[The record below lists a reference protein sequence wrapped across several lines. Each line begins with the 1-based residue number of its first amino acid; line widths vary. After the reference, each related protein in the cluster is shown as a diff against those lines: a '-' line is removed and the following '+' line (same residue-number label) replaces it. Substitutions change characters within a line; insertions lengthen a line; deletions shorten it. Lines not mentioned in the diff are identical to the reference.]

1 MPDFITI
8 DEINGQ
14 VTNSESNIVNNLSL
28 IQKNLNTINSSL
40 KTVSNNVIRGAVK
53 SVQRGIVQWNSG
65 DHWSP
70 SDDVTNITI
79 SSINP
84 SKSFVS
90 LYTAMKH
97 ISNSNIGSNRAQ
109 VGTGIYVEDLKA
121 TQLTVNRTPAT
132 VYGGSYYGTSYV
144 YPAFSWEVVEYY

>member
-1 MPDFITI
+1 MPDFIAI

-40 KTVSNNVIRGAVK
+40 KTVNKNVIRGAVK
-53 SVQRGIVQWNSG
+53 SVQRGIVQEKSG
-65 DHWSP
+65 SDWSP
-70 SDDVTNITI
+70 SDNVTTITI

-90 LYTAMKH
+90 LYTAMEY
-97 ISNSNIGSNRAQ
+97 ISHGNIGSNRAQ
-109 VGTGIYVEDLKA
+109 VGMGIYVEDLKA

-132 VYGGSYYGTSYV
+132 VYEGSYDGTSYV
-144 YPAFSWEVVEYY
+144 HPAFSWEVVEYY